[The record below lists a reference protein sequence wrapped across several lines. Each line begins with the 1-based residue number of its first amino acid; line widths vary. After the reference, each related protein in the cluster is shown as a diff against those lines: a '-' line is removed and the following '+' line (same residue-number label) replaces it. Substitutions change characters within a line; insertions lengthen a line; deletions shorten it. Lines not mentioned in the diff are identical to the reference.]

1 MAAPFQPL
9 PPGVYFNPSAE
20 ECVRDYLRPWNAGVR
35 PGTDRIIVDVNI
47 YSDRPDA
54 LVRGREPGFSRG
66 FDYKW
71 LMLTHCIRLC
81 GGRGRGKA
89 RAKRD
94 VATGGNWKVEQRAKG
109 VAEHAD
115 GEDDPP
121 AGGLRRTNG
130 FYLGSGRGKG
140 KKDAGVKTPWLM
152 EELTTEEDE
161 ADAAGGWRGERL
173 VKVFCKLYVSPR
185 ASDEKKMEIFGEDG
199 VPFDRE
205 GKAKTLVVDLP
216 AELFDAITESVY
228 GAQGPGP
235 APPPPAPRV
244 LGHRQGQP
252 AAPPL
257 LRVQYGE
264 TALRHHHGHAA
275 LPRVVHAHQH
285 SHGEAHPGFLGN
297 QRGQG
302 APRQIQGGP
311 GHYYADEV
319 QPQRRHVLDP
329 YQTQEASPGFA
340 FAGYYNRQDEVLY
353 QYSAFVRLDPQQG
366 EEMIPMEKK
375 PRLEYDSL
383 ATQPQGGADSD
394 RSSCVVQASTS
405 QEQGQCGDTDAN
417 AKVFQEPEHVA
428 KSSPPQE
435 ISGTATGPPE
445 LAHEACKVAAES
457 MRDHDCDF
465 ITDFVDLQEPFVDA
479 VPDILMC
486 GTLNPPSGPSGDEPP
501 LHLGFDEFLVDDF
514 MKDVPDF

>member
-35 PGTDRIIVDVNI
+35 PETDRIIVDVNI

-54 LVRGREPGFSRG
+54 LVRGREPGFLRG

-81 GGRGRGKA
+81 GGKGRGKA

-94 VATGGNWKVEQRAKG
+94 VATGGNWKVEQKAKG
-109 VAEHAD
+109 VAEHAN

-121 AGGLRRTNG
+121 SGGRRRTNG

-140 KKDAGVKTPWLM
+140 KKDGSVKTPWLM

-161 ADAAGGWRGERL
+161 ADAAGSWRGERL

-185 ASDEKKMEIFGEDG
+185 APDEEKLEIFGEDG
-199 VPFDRE
+199 VPFDRD

-216 AELFDAITESVY
+216 AELFDAFAESVY
-228 GAQGPGP
+228 GAEGPGP
-235 APPPPAPRV
+235 APPPPAPAPCV
-244 LGHRQGQP
+244 LGHQQGQP

-257 LRVQYGE
+257 LRVQYGQA
-264 TALRHHHGHAA
+264 ALRHHHG
-275 LPRVVHAHQH
+275 
-285 SHGEAHPGFLGN
+285 HGEAHPGFLGY

-302 APRQIQGGP
+302 APSQIQGGP
-311 GHYYADEV
+311 GHYYAAEV
-319 QPQRRHVLDP
+319 PPQWRHVLDP
-329 YQTQEASPGFA
+329 QQTQEASPGFA
-340 FAGYYNRQDEVLY
+340 GYYNLQDAVLCH
-353 QYSAFVRLDPQQG
+353 YSAPSFVRLDPQQG
-366 EEMIPMEKK
+366 EEMIHMEKK
-375 PRLEYDSL
+375 PRLEYDSP
-383 ATQPQGGADSD
+383 APQPQGGAGSD

-405 QEQGQCGDTDAN
+405 HEQGVVIKLHDDDGGQCGDTDAD

-428 KSSPPQE
+428 KPSPPQE
-435 ISGTATGPPE
+435 IPGTATGPPE
-445 LAHEACKVAAES
+445 VAHEACKVAAES
-457 MRDHDCDF
+457 MRDHDRDF
-465 ITDFVDLQEPFVDA
+465 ITDFVDLQEEQLVNH

-486 GTLNPPSGPSGDEPP
+486 GTLNPPSGDEPP
-501 LHLGFDEFLVDDF
+501 LELGFDELLVEDF
-514 MKDVPDF
+514 MKDAPEF